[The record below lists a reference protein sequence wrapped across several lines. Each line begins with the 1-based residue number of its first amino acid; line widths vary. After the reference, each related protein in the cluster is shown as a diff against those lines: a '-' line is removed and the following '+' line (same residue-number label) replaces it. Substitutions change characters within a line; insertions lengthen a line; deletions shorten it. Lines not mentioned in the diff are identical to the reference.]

1 MKSLS
6 LPIATTH
13 PYFSFSFFRCKEEE
27 VLLAGVDPV
36 ASTLFCCPT
45 YEQLVLPDNKKIV
58 GPRRCGS
65 LVLVCLALQKHYDLL

>member
-45 YEQLVLPDNKKIV
+45 YEQLVLPDNKK
-58 GPRRCGS
+58 
-65 LVLVCLALQKHYDLL
+65 